1 MVKAVFENNRETGT
15 MRMSMHGHAGYDEL
29 GKDPVCAGASVLA
42 FTLAQYVSN
51 LEEEGGLESKP
62 TIRIA
67 TGNMRVKCRPKPACW
82 GEAATIFNFTHLGM
96 RLLSEAY
103 PKHVQTKVVD
113 PAEAVSIEDSS
124 TSRTD

>member
-1 MVKAVFENNRETGT
+1 MVTAVFEDNRETGT
-15 MRMSMHGHAGYDEL
+15 MRMSMHGHAGFDEL

-51 LEEEGGLESKP
+51 LKEEGGLQGKP
-62 TIRIA
+62 IIRISG
-67 TGNMRVKCRPKPACW
+67 GNMRLKFRPKLEYLY
-82 GEAATIFNFTHLGM
+82 EAAVMLNYACLGM
-96 RLLSEAY
+96 QLLAAAY
-103 PKHVQTKVVD
+103 PMHAEIKVVD